1 MEGYP
6 HDNRYPQRG
15 GDLRRILEARKG
27 VPVNTVLILVNLLV
41 FFAVEATGSSEDTRH
56 MLAWG
61 AAGTWDI
68 YQKQEYYRLV
78 TSMFLHFG
86 IQHLGNNMLV
96 LFFIGDRLEQSVGKI
111 KYFLIYFLG
120 GVGANIISLY
130 LEVQKGEYVVS
141 AGASGAIFAAIGGLL
156 YVLLRNRGQ
165 VGDLTSQQILLLA
178 ALSLYHGITSTGVD
192 NAAHIG
198 GLFCG
203 FILAV
208 LLYHKRPGIR

>member
-1 MEGYP
+1 MEEYRQY
-6 HDNRYPQRG
+6 NRNPQNG
-15 GDLRRILEARKG
+15 GDLRRILAARKH
-27 VPVNTVLILVNLLV
+27 VPVNTIIILVNLVV
-41 FFAVEATGSSEDTRH
+41 FLAVEATGSSENTGH

-68 YQKQEYYRLV
+68 YQKQQYYRLV

-96 LFFIGDRLEQSVGKI
+96 LFFIGDCLEQSVGKI

-120 GVGANIISLY
+120 GVGANIISLF
-130 LEVQKGEYVVS
+130 LEIHRGEYVVS
-141 AGASGAIFAAIGGLL
+141 AGASGAVFAAIGGLL
-156 YVLLRNRGQ
+156 YVLLRNRGH
-165 VGDLTSQQILLLA
+165 VGNFTSRQILLLA
-178 ALSLYHGITSTGVD
+178 ALSLYHGISSTGVD

-203 FILAV
+203 FLLGMV
-208 LLYHKRPGIR
+208 LYHKRSIR